1 MSTRIRI
8 VDERSYHVL
17 QTLFKIE
24 NGNFRLSLVLYKQS
38 KITNST
44 LHS

>member
-17 QTLFKIE
+17 RTLFKIE
-24 NGNFRLSLVLYKQS
+24 NDNFRLTLVLCKES